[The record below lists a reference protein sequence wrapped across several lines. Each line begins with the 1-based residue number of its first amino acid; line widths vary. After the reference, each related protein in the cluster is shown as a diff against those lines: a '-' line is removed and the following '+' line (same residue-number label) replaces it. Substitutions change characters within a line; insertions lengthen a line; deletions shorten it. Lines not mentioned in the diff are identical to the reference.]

1 MTEFNAKANK
11 TLHNVDSQSTRL
23 STWGMGGLIGAL
35 WLEIFLRRGWKL
47 SRLDTDSTIWLLHD
61 STTSFKTVQ
70 LSIITVHSYSRSPAI
85 TCFTATW
92 LQIKWHLSSLSF
104 SWWCKWIQTETEQSE
119 LSIPGE
125 PEAGKHKRALKSM
138 TCSRPYSAARSR
150 GVSCWLFLIVGSV
163 SSCSSTETTSVCPYW
178 AAQWRAVSFWWFC
191 EKKKKKWL
199 QDEVGGRWTAD
210 TPGVRWTDRG
220 GET

>member
-1 MTEFNAKANK
+1 MLKLTKHYT
-11 TLHNVDSQSTRL
+11 TLTARVPVWVPEEWGVSLGLYDLRSFWDEGESWVDWTRTQPSDCYTIARHPLRQSSYQSSLSTR
-23 STWGMGGLIGAL
+23 I
-35 WLEIFLRRGWKL
+35 
-47 SRLDTDSTIWLLHD
+47 HD
-61 STTSFKTVQ
+61 
-70 LSIITVHSYSRSPAI
+70 HRW
-85 TCFTATW
+85 CFTATW
-92 LQIKWHLSSLSF
+92 LQIKWHVSSLSF

-119 LSIPGE
+119 FSIPGE

-191 EKKKKKWL
+191 EKKQKQKWL